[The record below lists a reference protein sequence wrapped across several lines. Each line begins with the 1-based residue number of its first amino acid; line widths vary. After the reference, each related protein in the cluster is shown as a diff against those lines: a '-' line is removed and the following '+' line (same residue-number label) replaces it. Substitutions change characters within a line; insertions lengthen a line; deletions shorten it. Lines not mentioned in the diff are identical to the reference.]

1 MLRNLKDIYT
11 MEKNSSSSSEIGNFM
26 KRIIDGEPPL
36 VVLSKDDKQ
45 SFLNHI
51 KDSDSSSDILE

>member
-1 MLRNLKDIYT
+1 
-11 MEKNSSSSSEIGNFM
+11 M